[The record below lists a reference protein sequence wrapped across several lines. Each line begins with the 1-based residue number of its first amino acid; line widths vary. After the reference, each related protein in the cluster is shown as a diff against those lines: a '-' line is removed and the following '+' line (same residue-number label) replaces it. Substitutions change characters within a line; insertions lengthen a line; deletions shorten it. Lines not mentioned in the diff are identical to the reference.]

1 MRRLHL
7 PNGGSAL
14 LLALLASSSPG
25 FAGSISPNIW
35 YEFGF
40 DPNHALSVAG
50 CQPADPGGV
59 PCRPGIG
66 TVNLDTPLWTF
77 VSLTTVDFTITDGFL
92 AGDSF
97 DVLDFGVLIGST
109 PSVPLSGNSCGFDPR
124 VCLLDPA
131 MSHASFLLPA
141 GPHSISI
148 FVHPA
153 QILGEGFFEVVVP
166 EPSSFLLVI
175 ASLVWMWRRKSATII

>member
-7 PNGGSAL
+7 PVGFSAL
-14 LLALLASSSPG
+14 LLTFLVSSSPG

-40 DPNHALSVAG
+40 DPNHAPSAAG
-50 CQPADPGGV
+50 CQPADPSGV

-66 TVNLDTPLWTF
+66 TVNLDNPPWAFALPTA
-77 VSLTTVDFTITDGFL
+77 VDFTITDGFL

-109 PSVPLSGNSCGFDPR
+109 PSEPLSGHSCGFDPR
-124 VCLLDPA
+124 ICLVDPA
-131 MSHASFLLPA
+131 MSHASFPLPA

-148 FVHPA
+148 FVRPA
-153 QILGEGFFEVVVP
+153 QILGEGFFEVTVP
-166 EPSSFLLVI
+166 EPSSFLVGI
-175 ASLVWMWRRKSATII
+175 ASLVWMWKRKSATTI